1 MHVEQ
6 LLKFCVLLKIINL
19 LLFIMKN
26 YFTKKWERSLM
37 LIMFVFTSIYSYAQD
52 KGLDI
57 DVDIN
62 KGDDNLFAKP
72 WVWIVGAAVFILL
85 LVALL
90 RGGKK

>member
-1 MHVEQ
+1 
-6 LLKFCVLLKIINL
+6 
-19 LLFIMKN
+19 MKK
-26 YFTKKWERSLM
+26 YITLSCERALM
-37 LIMFVFTSIYSYAQD
+37 LIMFVFTSIQTFAQD

-62 KGDDNLFAKP
+62 KDDDNLFARP

>member
-1 MHVEQ
+1 
-6 LLKFCVLLKIINL
+6 
-19 LLFIMKN
+19 MKK
-26 YFTKKWERSLM
+26 YFTLSWERSL
-37 LIMFVFTSIYSYAQD
+37 LVIMFVFASVQSFAQD

-62 KGDDNLFAKP
+62 KNDDNLFAKP

-90 RGGKK
+90 RGNKK

>member
-1 MHVEQ
+1 
-6 LLKFCVLLKIINL
+6 
-19 LLFIMKN
+19 MKN
-26 YFTKKWERSLM
+26 FLTVSWERTLI
-37 LIMFVFTSIYSYAQD
+37 LIMFVFTSIHSFAQD

-62 KGDDNLFAKP
+62 KDDDNLFAKP

>member
-1 MHVEQ
+1 
-6 LLKFCVLLKIINL
+6 
-19 LLFIMKN
+19 
-26 YFTKKWERSLM
+26 M
-37 LIMFVFTSIYSYAQD
+37 LIMFVFTSIQTFAQD

-62 KGDDNLFAKP
+62 KDDDNLFARP

>member
-1 MHVEQ
+1 MK
-6 LLKFCVLLKIINL
+6 KFITLS
-19 LLFIMKN
+19 
-26 YFTKKWERSLM
+26 WERSLM
-37 LIMFVFTSIYSYAQD
+37 LIMFVFTSIQTFAQD

-62 KGDDNLFAKP
+62 KDDDNLFARP